1 MKNKAQI
8 LDSRNYNID
17 LLKIFAM
24 FLVVVLHITGMGG
37 VIEGSL
43 RLSTDISQK
52 ILNAVAGCCIN
63 LFSLCT
69 GYLLCTKTVKIK
81 RLFSLWF
88 DVFFYSV
95 VCFAA
100 ALVISKDTSMLS
112 FPSLGFLFPI
122 CFSKYWY
129 MSVYFAVYIFSPFFN
144 RLIESL
150 DKKQFSW
157 MLICALT
164 AFSVIP
170 TVAGEDTFLIGGVS
184 VGQSFVWITTMYFI
198 GAYIKKYGLNI
209 KRGILFAAAALSIM
223 CNVIFTYIPEQFR
236 SYGDKTFTLG
246 DYSSITVV
254 VASTAIF
261 VLILGV
267 KINVKPKIGKL
278 IAAFASASLAVY
290 LIHTHEVIFY
300 KWIVGN
306 FTWVGRYS
314 APVSVLVVIGISL
327 AVTLGCS
334 LIGIAQRKLFC
345 LIGVNRFCEKL
356 EYKMGKIKM
365 YIEKRFI

>member
-1 MKNKAQI
+1 
-8 LDSRNYNID
+8 
-17 LLKIFAM
+17 
-24 FLVVVLHITGMGG
+24 
-37 VIEGSL
+37 
-43 RLSTDISQK
+43 
-52 ILNAVAGCCIN
+52 
-63 LFSLCT
+63 
-69 GYLLCTKTVKIK
+69 
-81 RLFSLWF
+81 
-88 DVFFYSV
+88 
-95 VCFAA
+95 
-100 ALVISKDTSMLS
+100 MLS

-150 DKKQFSW
+150 DKKKFSW

-164 AFSVIP
+164 AFSVIT

-209 KRGILFAAAALSIM
+209 KCGILFAAAALSIM

-236 SYGDKTFTLG
+236 SYGDKIFTLG